1 MVLSFDDLGCF
12 GQAHAGLEGPTGGFK
27 YKCFEDEAYTQCAL
41 FLSPDETNNFFS
53 AIKAVR
59 CVS

>member
-27 YKCFEDEAYTQCAL
+27 YKCFENEAYIQCAL
-41 FLSPDETNNFFS
+41 FLSPDETNNFFFL
-53 AIKAVR
+53 R
-59 CVS
+59 